1 MQPNNQVPV
10 ITPAN
15 FEEFA
20 GFLMFQKNI
29 PADQCPLNIS
39 ELTEEFVTLYADEF
53 LGKQT
58 KKKQIKNINLPRTI
72 THAVM
77 CSLQNCLLHRR
88 KSPEFTFM
96 SKTLDA
102 ANIATA
108 LVVLNQKYVGT
119 HEYISAS
126 NPLISM
132 LGLDKRPEFA
142 GVEWQSVLE
151 WRMLP
156 RTMRVSQHIYRHNGD
171 ELLMPDQIM
180 DSRIILDLYHPYIW
194 QLILDDRLE
203 DIKLFVNSHAFT
215 LFINQATNLSH
226 KRRSKLN
233 LS

>member
-1 MQPNNQVPV
+1 MQTNNAL

-29 PADQCPLNIS
+29 PADRCPLNIS
-39 ELTEEFVTLYADEF
+39 ELTEELVALYADEF
-53 LGKQT
+53 LSKQT
-58 KKKQIKNINLPRTI
+58 KKKQIKEMSLPRTI

-88 KSPEFTFM
+88 KSPQFTFM
-96 SKTLDA
+96 SNSMDAKT
-102 ANIATA
+102 IAMA
-108 LVVLNQKYVGT
+108 LVVLNQKYVGS

-132 LGLDKRPEFA
+132 LGLDKRPEFVW
-142 GVEWQSVLE
+142 VEWQSILE

-156 RTMRVSQHIYRHNGD
+156 RTMRVSQKIYRHNWD
-171 ELLMPDQIM
+171 ELLMPDQIL
-180 DSRIILDLYHPYIW
+180 DCRIILDLYHPYIW

-203 DIKLFVNSHAFT
+203 DIKLFVNST
-215 LFINQATNLSH
+215 SYKLFVNQAVNFAN
-226 KRRSKLN
+226 KKRSKLN